1 MVIIGV
7 MQTVIES
14 IREMII
20 TGELIPGQKLNESTL
35 AAQFNI
41 SRPPLREAFRILEND
56 LLVVSITRK
65 GCYVTKI
72 SIEDFRKFHEARAMI
87 ESYAI
92 DVLKQNNVRSVFA
105 DTGSGIISDE
115 EIPAAWETIDKKER
129 LRCLNLLVEF
139 HANLVQ
145 STGNSLLIHFR
156 QTLVYN
162 LARYQYKYPYSI
174 ESYKVSCEF
183 HRQIKRHIELGAFDT
198 AKAILQD
205 HLRTFAERFEQM
217 MKDEKYE

>member
-7 MQTVIES
+7 MQNIIET

-20 TGELIPGQKLNESTL
+20 TGELIPGQKLNESAL

-56 LLVVSITRK
+56 FLVVSIPRK
-65 GCYVTKI
+65 GCYVTNI
-72 SIEDFRKFHEARAMI
+72 SIEDFWKLLEARAMI

-92 DVLKQNNVRSVFA
+92 DILKQKNAKSVFA
-105 DTGSGIISDE
+105 DPGNEITIDE
-115 EIPAAWETIDKKER
+115 EVPSAWETIEKKER
-129 LRCLNLLVEF
+129 LKYLNHLTKF
-139 HANLVQ
+139 HAILVQ
-145 STGNSLLIHFR
+145 STGNSLLVRFR
-156 QTLVYN
+156 QTLVYSF
-162 LARYQYKYPYSI
+162 ARYQYKYPYSV
-174 ESYKVSCEF
+174 ESYNVNREF

-205 HLRTFAERFEQM
+205 HLRTFGERLERKM
-217 MKDEKYE
+217 MDKCT